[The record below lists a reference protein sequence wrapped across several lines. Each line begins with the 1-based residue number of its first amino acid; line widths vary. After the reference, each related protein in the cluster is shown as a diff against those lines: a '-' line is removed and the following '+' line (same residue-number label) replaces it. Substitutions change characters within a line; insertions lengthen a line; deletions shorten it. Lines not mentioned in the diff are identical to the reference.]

1 MSWIILKGRIL
12 SLCVFRVETTM
23 EPYTND
29 VQVRR
34 DGVVEHSVILFT
46 TVSCEINLF
55 NYPYVFGE
63 CPVAINGWSQK
74 CKLKV

>member
-1 MSWIILKGRIL
+1 
-12 SLCVFRVETTM
+12 VTV
-23 EPYTND
+23 EPYSKD

-34 DGVVEHSVILFT
+34 DGTVTHAVVLFT

-55 NYPYVFGE
+55 SYPFVTGT

-74 CKLKV
+74 CKKIIVGKHIMCLP